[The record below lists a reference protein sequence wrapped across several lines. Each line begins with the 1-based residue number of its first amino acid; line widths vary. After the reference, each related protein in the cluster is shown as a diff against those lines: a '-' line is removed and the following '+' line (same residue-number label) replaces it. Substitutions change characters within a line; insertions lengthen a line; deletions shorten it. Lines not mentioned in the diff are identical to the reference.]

1 MEKVFY
7 RKVEEEN
14 MNMINF
20 YTSGVDA
27 FLFDLDGVLLDTE
40 GEYQR
45 FWEEIAVEY
54 SLDPKVFPFSIK
66 GQTTDTIVNDNFI
79 AAVRESIKERYHQY
93 QQNMKYEFFIGA
105 LDVLEECK
113 GKDIK
118 TAIVTSSDKAK
129 MDVIYQQYPNLKDMV
144 DLVLTAED
152 FNNPKPSPQ
161 CWLNA
166 AKRLNVEI
174 TKCVIFEDSINGL
187 KSAKASGGYVVGL
200 TTTHTVEIVNPFSN
214 KVISDISEI
223 L

>member
-7 RKVEEEN
+7 CNVE
-14 MNMINF
+14 
-20 YTSGVDA
+20 A
-27 FLFDLDGVLLDTE
+27 FFFDLDGVLLDTE
-40 GEYQR
+40 RKYQE
-45 FWEEIAVEY
+45 FWEEIAEEY

-79 AAVRESIKERYHQY
+79 ASVRESIKERYLQY
-93 QQNMKYEFFIGA
+93 QQNMKYEFFVGA
-105 LDVLEECK
+105 QDVLEGCK
-113 GKDIK
+113 DKGIK

-129 MDVIYQQYPNLKDMV
+129 MDVVYQQHPNLKDMV

-152 FNNPKPSPQ
+152 FNYPKPSPQ
-161 CWLNA
+161 CWINA
-166 AKRLNVEI
+166 ANRLNVEI

-200 TTTHTVEIVNPFSN
+200 TTTHAAEVVNQFCY
-214 KVISDISEI
+214 KVISEISEI